1 MIDPETLAERYV
13 AVWNE
18 RDADR
23 RRRTIADLW
32 VPEGAHFVG
41 TREARGYDA
50 LEQRITGSHEKN
62 VAEVGNR
69 FRTVPGAKAL
79 RDSVTL
85 FWEML
90 APDGKQVL
98 ATGLEFLLLD
108 SSGQILTDYMF
119 VLDQVTLR
127 R

>member
-1 MIDPETLAERYV
+1 MIDPETIAERYV
-13 AVWNE
+13 ALWNE
-18 RDADR
+18 RDPNQR
-23 RRRTIADLW
+23 RRSIAELW
-32 VPEGAHFVG
+32 VPEGTHFVG

-50 LEQRITGSHEKN
+50 LEQRIAGSHEKN
-62 VAEVGNR
+62 VAAAGNR
-69 FRTVPGAKAL
+69 FRVVPGAKAL

-90 APDGKQVL
+90 AQDGEQVL